1 MKIEDGV
8 YFVINKFS
16 VDDGIRIPPER
27 IYYVHLDE
35 WEILTEVGNNA
46 VLCYFPVKRESLK
59 TDYDESQAD
68 QQLEFSFFCMR

>member
-1 MKIEDGV
+1 M

-16 VDDGIRIPPER
+16 VDDGIRIPREQ

-46 VLCYFPVKRESLK
+46 VLCHVPVKRESLK
-59 TDYDESQAD
+59 TDHDTRQAD
-68 QQLEFSFFCMR
+68 QQLEFFLHEIA

>member
-16 VDDGIRIPPER
+16 VDNGIRIPPEQ
-27 IYYVHLDE
+27 IHVHLDE

-68 QQLEFSFFCMR
+68 QQLEFFFA